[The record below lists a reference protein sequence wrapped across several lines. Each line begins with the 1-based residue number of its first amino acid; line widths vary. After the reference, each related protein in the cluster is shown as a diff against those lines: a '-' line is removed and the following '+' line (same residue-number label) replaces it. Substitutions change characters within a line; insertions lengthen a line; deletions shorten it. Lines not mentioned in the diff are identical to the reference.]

1 MRAALILAG
10 GKGKRVKGCEKTLFT
25 YQGKSFLEHQIQ
37 VLSSVV
43 DEILISCRD
52 EKQKEYI
59 SNMVHLPCAVDKVD
73 GMGPIGGIYAS
84 FLEMQSDI
92 CFLVAG
98 DMPFLHREVI
108 SFLFQEL
115 ERSPSCAGVVPCWLN
130 ENLEPLHAVY
140 RKEDV
145 LSYLTE
151 NKDIRKMHTL
161 LSHLPMRYISVES
174 LRIYDPK
181 LRFLIN
187 VNTHEDLY
195 SLDSYSHNGLG
206 GSIL

>member
-1 MRAALILAG
+1 MRAALILVG
-10 GKGKRVKGCEKTLFT
+10 GKGTRVQGKEKTLFT
-25 YQGKSFLEHQIQ
+25 YQGKTFVERQIQ

-59 SNMVHLPCAVDKVD
+59 SDMVHFPCIVDKVE

-84 FLEMQSDI
+84 FLEMQADI

-98 DMPFLHREVI
+98 DMPLLHREVI

-115 ERSPSCAGVVPCWLN
+115 ERDPSCAGVVPCWPN

-140 RKEDV
+140 RKKDV
-145 LSYLTE
+145 LSYLAG
-151 NKDIRKMHTL
+151 NKGVRKMHTL
-161 LSHLPMRYISVES
+161 LSDLCIRHISVES
-174 LRIYDPK
+174 LRFYDPE
-181 LRFLIN
+181 LRFLVN
-187 VNTHEDLY
+187 VNTHDDLCK
-195 SLDSYSHNGLG
+195 LEQGDL
-206 GSIL
+206 